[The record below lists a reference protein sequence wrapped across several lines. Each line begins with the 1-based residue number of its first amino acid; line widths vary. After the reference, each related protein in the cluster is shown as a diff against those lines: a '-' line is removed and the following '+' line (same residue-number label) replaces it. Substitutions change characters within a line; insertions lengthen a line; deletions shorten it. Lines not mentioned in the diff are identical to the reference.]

1 MKPKLKVKL
10 VRSGYCSATSSHD
23 ECAATLNELK
33 ETVTRYSSINTP
45 ITLGLTLVAV
55 GMLSLNSASYAAET
69 IERDASKG
77 TIGDTFSP
85 DVKVSLHVPLQSTDN
100 LSLDAVTESSDGE
113 ESASELNRKL
123 TNPVS
128 DIWSIS
134 NQFNNFEL
142 NNGQW
147 NNNWNFQPVLPVS
160 LTKTGT

>member
-1 MKPKLKVKL
+1 MQLQIRLGIAV
-10 VRSGYCSATSSHD
+10 VA
-23 ECAATLNELK
+23 
-33 ETVTRYSSINTP
+33 
-45 ITLGLTLVAV
+45 LGLLLVV
-55 GMLSLNSASYAAET
+55 PGVQASESSEVDSSFNPVAA
-69 IERDASKG
+69 AFAP
-77 TIGDTFSP
+77 DTH
-85 DVKVSLHVPLQSTDN
+85 VSLQVPLQSGEN
-100 LSLDAVTESSDGE
+100 FSFGAVAGSSDGE

-160 LTKTGT
+160 LTKE